1 MKFSHNKD
9 VNIDDTYN
17 NVEKLNKTIEG
28 QILDNLMV
36 TNICCRRHMLT
47 HVDIN

>member
-1 MKFSHNKD
+1 MASHNKEN
-9 VNIDDTYN
+9 NIDDTYN

-36 TNICCRRHMLT
+36 TNICCRLPYAYSR
-47 HVDIN
+47 